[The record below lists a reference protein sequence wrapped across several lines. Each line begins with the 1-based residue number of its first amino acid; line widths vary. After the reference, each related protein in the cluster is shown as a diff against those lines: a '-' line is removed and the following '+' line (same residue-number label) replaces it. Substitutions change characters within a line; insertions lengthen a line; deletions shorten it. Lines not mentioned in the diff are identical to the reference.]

1 MKIKVEQLIIQEE
14 KILNYLLVWK
24 EKNDKS
30 KYLEQLGFNRDNFK
44 ELIEEIKIIATSNDM
59 VLSRENEF
67 GNLYQIEGLLKESLI
82 VTIWIEQL
90 DNNQYR
96 FITLYPSN

>member
-1 MKIKVEQLIIQEE
+1 MKLKVEQLIIQED

-30 KYLEQLGFNRDNFK
+30 KYLEQLGFNSDNYK
-44 ELIEEIKIIATSNDM
+44 ELIEEIKTIATSNDM
-59 VLSRENEF
+59 FLSRENEF